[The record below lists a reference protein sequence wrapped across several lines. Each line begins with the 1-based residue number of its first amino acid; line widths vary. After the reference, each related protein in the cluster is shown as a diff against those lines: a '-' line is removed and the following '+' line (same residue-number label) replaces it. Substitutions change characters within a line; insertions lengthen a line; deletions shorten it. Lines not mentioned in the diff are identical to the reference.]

1 MTGLVRVELTRYRSR
16 RMIALLL
23 LLAALLAALV
33 AAKSAWDT
41 RPITPQ
47 EVATAKKDAAIA
59 AQRSDIRAD
68 LNHCLADPEAYLGT
82 NATAQDCRDNLT
94 AGPRSYLPRAP
105 LDLHGTLK
113 GNGLGVALAVA
124 GLLVIAASTFAGS
137 DWASGSVVTQ
147 LLFEPRRSRVWA
159 AKGLAVT
166 IASGVV
172 ALVTI
177 GGFWLAMY
185 LVAVDRDVPH
195 GSGVMSDVG
204 WHLLR
209 AVAFAM
215 GASLGAFALT
225 MLFRHAVATLAL
237 LFVLSVGGEIL
248 TYLLPI
254 DNVGRWTLGNN
265 VYGWLETRMEFFDP
279 TSRCARLG
287 DCDRLAHIGHLQ
299 GGVYLLG
306 LLAVA
311 VVLSVL
317 LFRRRDVAAV

>member
-1 MTGLVRVELTRYRSR
+1 MIGQLRVELARYRGR
-16 RMIALLL
+16 RIIALLL

-33 AAKSAWDT
+33 AVKSAWDT
-41 RPITPQ
+41 RPITAQ
-47 EVATAKKDAAIA
+47 EVATAKKDAELA

-68 LNHCLADPEAYLGT
+68 LDHCLANPEAYLGT

-94 AGPRSYLPRAP
+94 AGPQSFLPRAP
-105 LDLHGTLK
+105 LDLLGTLK

-124 GLLVIAASTFAGS
+124 GLLVIAASTFAGA
-137 DWASGSVVTQ
+137 DWTSGSLVTQ
-147 LLFEPRRSRVWA
+147 LLFEPRRGRLWV

-166 IASGVV
+166 LASGVV
-172 ALVTI
+172 ALVTV

-195 GSGVMSDVG
+195 GSGIMSHVG

-209 AVAFAM
+209 AVLFSM
-215 GASLGAFALT
+215 GAALGAFALT
-225 MLFRHAVATLAL
+225 MLFRHSVATLAL
-237 LFVLSVGGEIL
+237 LFVLSVGGEVL
-248 TYLLPI
+248 TYLVPV

-279 TSRCARLG
+279 TAHCARLG
-287 DCDRLAHIGHLQ
+287 NCDRLAHIGHLQ

-306 LLAVA
+306 LLLLTVA
-311 VVLSVL
+311 VSVL
-317 LFRRRDVAAV
+317 VFRRRDVAAG

>member
-1 MTGLVRVELTRYRSR
+1 MTGLVRVELARYRSR
-16 RMIALLL
+16 RVIALLL

-41 RPITPQ
+41 RPITAQ
-47 EVATAKKDAAIA
+47 EVATAKKDAALA

-68 LNHCLADPEAYLGT
+68 LANCLADPEAYLGT

-94 AGPRSYLPRAP
+94 AGPRSFLPRVP

-124 GLLVIAASTFAGS
+124 GLLVIAASVFAGS

-147 LLFEPRRSRVWA
+147 LLFEPRRPRMWV

-166 IASGVV
+166 LASGLV

-177 GGFWLAMY
+177 GGFWLAIY

-195 GSGVMSDVG
+195 GASVMSDVG

-209 AVAFAM
+209 AVVFAM
-215 GASLGAFALT
+215 GASLGAYALT
-225 MLFRHAVATLAL
+225 MLFRHSVATLAL
-237 LFVLSVGGEIL
+237 LFGLTVGGEVL

-279 TSRCARLG
+279 TARCARLG

-299 GGVYLLG
+299 GGVYLL
-306 LLAVA
+306 
-311 VVLSVL
+311 VL
-317 LFRRRDVAAV
+317 LILTVVVSLLIFRRRDVAAA

>member
-1 MTGLVRVELTRYRSR
+1 MIAQLRVELARYRGR
-16 RMIALLL
+16 RIIALLL

-33 AAKSAWDT
+33 AVKSAWDT
-41 RPITPQ
+41 RPITAQ
-47 EVATAKKDAAIA
+47 EVATAKKDAELA

-68 LNHCLADPEAYLGT
+68 LDHCLADPEAYLGT

-94 AGPRSYLPRAP
+94 AGPRSFLPREP

-124 GLLVIAASTFAGS
+124 GLLVIAASTFAGA
-137 DWASGSVVTQ
+137 DWTSGSLVTQ
-147 LLFEPRRSRVWA
+147 LLFEPRRGRLWA

-166 IASGVV
+166 LASGVV

-195 GSGVMSDVG
+195 GSGIMSDVG

-209 AVAFAM
+209 AVLFSM
-215 GASLGAFALT
+215 GAALGAFALT
-225 MLFRHAVATLAL
+225 MLFRHSVATLAL

-248 TYLLPI
+248 TYLLPV

-279 TSRCARLG
+279 TAHCARLG

-306 LLAVA
+306 LLLLTVT
-311 VVLSVL
+311 VSVL
-317 LFRRRDVAAV
+317 VFRRRDVAAG

>member
-1 MTGLVRVELTRYRSR
+1 MIGLLRVELARYRSR
-16 RMIALLL
+16 RVIALLL

-33 AAKSAWDT
+33 AVKSAWDT
-41 RPITPQ
+41 RPITTQ
-47 EVATAKKDAAIA
+47 EVATAKKDAALA

-68 LNHCLADPEAYLGT
+68 LDHCLADPEAYLGT

-94 AGPRSYLPRAP
+94 AGPRSFLPREP

-137 DWASGSVVTQ
+137 DWASGSMITQ
-147 LLFEPRRSRVWA
+147 LLFEPRRGRVWT
-159 AKGLAVT
+159 AKALAVT
-166 IASGVV
+166 LSSAAV

-209 AVAFAM
+209 AVLFAM

-225 MLFRHAVATLAL
+225 MLFRHSVATLAL

-248 TYLLPI
+248 TYLLPV

-279 TSRCARLG
+279 TSHCARLG

-306 LLAVA
+306 LLVLT
-311 VVLSVL
+311 VVVSAL
-317 LFRRRDVAAV
+317 LFRRRDVGAA

>member
-1 MTGLVRVELTRYRSR
+1 MIAQLRVELARYRGR
-16 RMIALLL
+16 RIIALLL

-33 AAKSAWDT
+33 AAKSVWDT
-41 RPITPQ
+41 RPITAQ
-47 EVATAKKDAAIA
+47 EVATAKKDAALA
-59 AQRSDIRAD
+59 AQRSDIKAD
-68 LNHCLADPEAYLGT
+68 LDNCLTDPEAYLGT

-94 AGPRSYLPRAP
+94 AGPRSFLPREP

-124 GLLVIAASTFAGS
+124 GLLVIAASTFAGA
-137 DWASGSVVTQ
+137 DWSSGSLVTQ
-147 LLFEPRRSRVWA
+147 LLFEPRRGRLWA

-166 IASGVV
+166 LASGLV

-195 GSGVMSDVG
+195 GSGIMSDVG

-209 AVAFAM
+209 AVLFSM
-215 GASLGAFALT
+215 GAALGAFALT
-225 MLFRHAVATLAL
+225 MLFRHSVATLAL
-237 LFVLSVGGEIL
+237 LFVLSVGGELL
-248 TYLLPI
+248 TYLLPV

-279 TSRCARLG
+279 TAHCARLG

-306 LLAVA
+306 LLLLTVA
-311 VVLSVL
+311 VSVL
-317 LFRRRDVAAV
+317 VFRRRDVAAG